1 MEIIIIAGVLTALG
15 AATRGIWSPCGL
27 SMLTSINPI
36 SERGRQH
43 RFGVTAGWFI
53 VGGVLGGLTLGIV
66 AALVSALVS
75 ALALSLEVRVAI
87 GAAAAFLAVLLDVGA
102 LGVRVPVIRRQVNER
117 WLDEFRGWFYGIGFG
132 WQIGV
137 GFATYVMT
145 AAVGLVVLLAALTAQ
160 PAIALSICVL
170 FGLVR
175 GCWVLLT
182 ARIRTPEGLRTLL
195 GRLDRHEEPVR
206 RAVMILELAL
216 GTLLAAAWSGWIVAA
231 TLCAGVATVTALFVL
246 SRPDARSRRSHRAAL
261 TGRMLPGLRGATD
274 ESRRRELSSGS

>member
-102 LGVRVPVIRRQVNER
+102 LGVR
-117 WLDEFRGWFYGIGFG
+117 FYGIGFG

>member
-1 MEIIIIAGVLTALG
+1 MEIIIVAGVLTALG

-43 RFGVTAGWFI
+43 RFAVTSGWFI
-53 VGGVLGGLTLGIV
+53 VGGVLGGVTLGLA
-66 AALVSALVS
+66 AALFAAFLSAT
-75 ALALSLEVRVAI
+75 ALSLEVRLAL

-102 LGVRVPVIRRQVNER
+102 LGVRFPILRRQVNER
-117 WLDEFRGWFYGIGFG
+117 WLDEFRGWFYGVGFG

-145 AAVGLVVLLAALTAQ
+145 AAVGLVAILAALTAQ
-160 PAIALSICVL
+160 PLIALAICAL

-182 ARIRTPEGLRTLL
+182 VKVETPEGLRLL
-195 GRLDRHEEPVR
+195 LRRLDRLEEPVR
-206 RAVMILELAL
+206 RAVMVLELAA
-216 GTLLAAAWSGWIVAA
+216 GTLLAAAWIGWLAA
-231 TLCAGVATVTALFVL
+231 AILCGGVASVGALII
-246 SRPDARSRRSHRAAL
+246 SSRRVSR
-261 TGRMLPGLRGATD
+261 LRP
-274 ESRRRELSSGS
+274 